1 MGRKREK
8 PLVIKNNPI
17 DLANKVIDSVR
28 EHSSSCIVMMSL
40 GKDSI
45 VTLDLLYSKFD
56 RIVCIYMYFV
66 KDLEHINRWI
76 KWLLIRYP
84 KIEFEQIPHWNTTY
98 NLRWGI
104 YCVANPKVRVL
115 NLSMVVKQLK
125 QRLGIDYVFFGMK
138 KADSMNRSLMLK
150 SYKKENYIH
159 GGNCYPLADFTQ
171 KQILQFMKHRHLP
184 KPIMYSKALYSDKA
198 EVGNASGGLSL
209 DLDCFVWLRE
219 NAPEDLERIY
229 KVFPQS
235 RVILYNYD
243 NRKKNS
249 LT

>member
-28 EHSSSCIVMMSL
+28 EHASSCIVMMSL

-45 VTLDLLYSKFD
+45 VTLDLLYSKFE

-76 KWLLIRYP
+76 KWLLARYP

-125 QRLGIDYVFFGMK
+125 QEVKTKAAEKAMESEAYVMLAFDNVNNKESFMRTFGFVETDKVIKGETLMK
-138 KADSMNRSLMLK
+138 VA
-150 SYKKENYIH
+150 
-159 GGNCYPLADFTQ
+159 
-171 KQILQFMKHRHLP
+171 KH
-184 KPIMYSKALYSDKA
+184 
-198 EVGNASGGLSL
+198 V
-209 DLDCFVWLRE
+209 
-219 NAPEDLERIY
+219 
-229 KVFPQS
+229 
-235 RVILYNYD
+235 
-243 NRKKNS
+243 
-249 LT
+249 